1 MTCGSCSWR
10 ETVSKRLFYFLLGLI
25 DGICTVLQV
34 LAVLLG
40 NLPAVAGLWLAEAGI
55 VFILYKLVEE

>member
-1 MTCGSCSWR
+1 M
-10 ETVSKRLFYFLLGLI
+10 SKRLFYFLLGLI